1 MDPPSPDSVP
11 GVTPSGSEGES
22 LPSSDAGTAIVAPS
36 PQAGAIQQARL
47 QLGVPGASTPR
58 AGGSTPTPDSGEAD
72 DVEAFRAEVES
83 LKARYM
89 VCHSAG
95 VPSFLVVLTPLLQRL
110 AQSARAKDLAL
121 RQVTEDSARVRS
133 LQGDLDNEREVNKG
147 LMGRVADLTNQL
159 NAEKQRNQ
167 GDNPS
172 VCCCYFDF
180 SK

>member
-1 MDPPSPDSVP
+1 MLKSSHSRLATWY
-11 GVTPSGSEGES
+11 VTRLVS
-22 LPSSDAGTAIVAPS
+22 LLS
-36 PQAGAIQQARL
+36 Q
-47 QLGVPGASTPR
+47 
-58 AGGSTPTPDSGEAD
+58 
-72 DVEAFRAEVES
+72 
-83 LKARYM
+83 
-89 VCHSAG
+89 
-95 VPSFLVVLTPLLQRL
+95 LVVLTPLLQRL

-172 VCCCYFDF
+172 ICGCYFDL